1 MRNPSITGVRRLTL
15 CALGA
20 FLVLVPS
27 ASADTTNPVW
37 TCRASAGYVEIDP
50 LLDSLRV
57 EPIQANGFPDRL
69 TPDRAQ
75 CAKADQGVPAV
86 TVPLAPAPPLLTLQ
100 APFARTN
107 IVPEL
112 GAARDQTASATG
124 GVTDPVTIDLSP
136 GLVISATG
144 VSSQAQAS
152 CVAGAPQ
159 LTGSSTVVQ
168 LTINGTVIN
177 IPTGSPQDN
186 VVIAQLEPLVRIV
199 LNEKVIEGDATSAD
213 QALTV
218 RAVHIQLLQS
228 PGGQPLSNVVLGES
242 KVDRHAATCAP
253 LPPPP
258 LCPAGTA
265 ADAGS
270 NPLTCTRTITAAC
283 PAGSTA
289 DPNAGGACVIV
300 RTAPCP
306 AGSTADANAGGACV
320 IPAAPAACPAATVRD
335 PKTNN
340 CILLQQRPCPTGSK
354 PDAKT
359 NVCVLPVNNNGSG
372 NGVNGSNGGIGSANG
387 PRVTCGRLSMHFVR
401 NNKRSITNRYGTRLV
416 TRGKLV
422 TCGSKPRP
430 IVGARIDVVH
440 IIRGGKRQLT
450 KTGLRSRPGGKLT
463 LILPLN
469 LKTRTIEYAYRP
481 DLTTRRVSS
490 RVNLRLSVR
499 SNRTGRILR

>member
-1 MRNPSITGVRRLTL
+1 MRNPSITRVKRFAL

-27 ASADTTNPVW
+27 ASADTIDPVW
-37 TCRASAGYVEIDP
+37 TCRASAAYVEVDP
-50 LLDSLRV
+50 LLNSLRV
-57 EPIQANGFPDRL
+57 EPIQANGFPDRV

-86 TVPLAPAPPLLTLQ
+86 TVPLAPAPPLITLQ

-124 GVTDPVTIDLSP
+124 GVTDPVTIDLGP

-177 IPTGSPQDN
+177 IPSGTPQDN
-186 VVIAQLEPLVRIV
+186 VVIAQLQPLVRIV
-199 LNEKVIEGDATSAD
+199 LNEKVVEGDATSPD

-228 PGGQPLSNVVLGES
+228 AGQPLSNVVLGES
-242 KVDRHAATCAP
+242 KVDRHGATCAP

-258 LCPAGTA
+258 VCPAGTT

-270 NPLTCTRTITAAC
+270 NPLTCTRTVTPAC

-300 RTAPCP
+300 RRAPCP
-306 AGSTADANAGGACV
+306 TGATADANGACV
-320 IPAAPAACPAATVRD
+320 IPAPPAACPAATVRD

-340 CILLQQRPCPTGSK
+340 CVLLVQRPCPKGSK

-359 NVCVLPVNNNGSG
+359 NVCVLPVDNSGSG

-387 PRVTCGRLSMHFVR
+387 PKVTCGRLSMHFVR

-422 TCGSKPRP
+422 TCGSNPRP

-450 KTGLRSRPGGKLT
+450 KTGLRSRPRGELT

-469 LKTRTIEYAYRP
+469 LKSRTIEYAYRP

-490 RVNLRLSVR
+490 KVNLRLSVR
-499 SNRTGRILR
+499 SGKTGRILR